1 MDTTLVTVTLLSLAM
16 AGTLTI
22 VIWRVLRDERRR
34 AEARVAALTQMATHP
49 MERSASISIAPTRT
63 SPPRSVVTH
72 REPTDLPLRHES
84 AAGSGET
91 LMFQQPENAS
101 PWGHRVAVMT
111 ALALVLASVVLFALA
126 ARNHAVTTTSAA
138 SPGPQAPAALELLS
152 LRDARD
158 GGTLTITGLVRNPRS
173 AMAQSRVTV
182 TAFAF
187 DENGAFLSSG
197 RALLDV
203 TSLAPGDE
211 SPFVVSVPASGT
223 VARYRISFRGEDG
236 RVIAHV
242 DRRQQGAVA
251 DSARSNL
258 AGS

>member
-22 VIWRVLRDERRR
+22 VVWRVLRDERRR

-49 MERSASISIAPTRT
+49 MERSASVSIAPTRP
-63 SPPRSVVTH
+63 SPPRAAVKR
-72 REPTDLPLRHES
+72 REPSDLPLRHEPLS
-84 AAGSGET
+84 AAP
-91 LMFQQPENAS
+91 MFQQPENAS
-101 PWGHRVAVMT
+101 PWGHRLGVMT

-126 ARNHAVTTTSAA
+126 ARNRAVTTTSAA
-138 SPGPQAPAALELLS
+138 SPGVQAPAALELLS

-158 GGTLTITGLVRNPRS
+158 GGTLTITGLVRNPRG
-173 AMAQSRVTV
+173 AAAQSRVTV

-242 DRRQQGAVA
+242 DRRQQGALA
-251 DSARSNL
+251 DSARGNV

>member
-22 VIWRVLRDERRR
+22 VVWRLLRDERHRS
-34 AEARVAALTQMATHP
+34 EARVAALTQMASRAV
-49 MERSASISIAPTRT
+49 ERPPSTKSAAASATPP
-63 SPPRSVVTH
+63 SPPRR
-72 REPTDLPLRHES
+72 REPMDLPLREERPAPVSS
-84 AAGSGET
+84 AP
-91 LMFQQPENAS
+91 LYQQPVTSS
-101 PWGHRVAVMT
+101 PWGHRAAVMT
-111 ALALVLASVVLFALA
+111 ALALVLASAVLFALA
-126 ARNHAVTTTSAA
+126 AHNRAVTPASAA
-138 SPGPQAPAALELLS
+138 GAAARAPAALELLS
-152 LRDARD
+152 LGDARD
-158 GGTLTITGLVRNPRS
+158 ANTLTITGLVRNPRS
-173 AMAQSRVTV
+173 AATQSRVTV

-187 DENGAFLSSG
+187 DDSGAFLSSG

-203 TSLAPGDE
+203 TALAPGDE
-211 SPFVVSVPASGT
+211 SPSIVSVPASRS

-251 DSARSNL
+251 DSAHRSV

>member
-1 MDTTLVTVTLLSLAM
+1 MDTTLISVTLLSLAM
-16 AGTLTI
+16 AGTLSI
-22 VIWRVLRDERRR
+22 VVWRLLRDERRR
-34 AEARVAALTQMATHP
+34 SEARVAALAQMATHTT
-49 MERSASISIAPTRT
+49 ERTTTSRVASARTT
-63 SPPRSVVTH
+63 SPPPR
-72 REPTDLPLRHES
+72 RGEPIDLPLREDRNAPAPVS
-84 AAGSGET
+84 AAP
-91 LMFQQPENAS
+91 LFQQPETSS
-101 PWGHRVAVMT
+101 PWGHRAAVMA
-111 ALALVLASVVLFALA
+111 ALALALASVVLFGLA
-126 ARNHAVTTTSAA
+126 ARNRSVAAA
-138 SPGPQAPAALELLS
+138 STAAGAPHAPAALELLS

-158 GGTLTITGLVRNPRS
+158 AGTLTITGLVRNPRTGG
-173 AMAQSRVTV
+173 AQSRVTV

-187 DENGAFLSSG
+187 DESGAFLSSG

-211 SPFVVSVPASGT
+211 SPFVVSVPATGN

-251 DSARSNL
+251 DSAQRSV